1 MRIRQTRETVRS
13 AAPGALVLLSAILTA
28 CAVGSSQVA
37 TKTAR
42 PTASSTSTAQSSPSV
57 KPTLT
62 SGGATCRAGK
72 QCSPITHVVFIVKE
86 NRSFDSMFGRFP
98 GANGAS
104 TYVDAHGKRRVLN
117 HQPMTLQQDLFHGF
131 TDAHLAENGGKMNHF
146 GLLNGAIQNGVDESD
161 SQYYQSD
168 IPNYWSYASHFTLAD
183 RFFSQINGP
192 TFANHLA
199 TLIGSSDNIIENPV
213 NLPVY
218 SWGCDLPPPGQIQA
232 IHPDGSKYWT
242 RPCVDSKS
250 LPDLLDEAHL
260 SWKDYAPPQFA
271 SGYIWSAVDYIR
283 HLRFG
288 PDWKTHQVRY
298 DHFDTDAAAGKLPAV
313 SWLTGPNTSSDHPP
327 TSICL
332 GENWTVDAINSIMR
346 NKTLW
351 AHTAIVLTWDDF
363 GGFYDHVPPPLGPE
377 RQTMYGM
384 RVPAIILSP
393 YARQGY
399 VDHSFYSFTSMLKF
413 AEDTFNLP
421 SLGTLDGKANGL
433 SSAFDYKQRPLPPLV
448 VTPRPQCP
456 LVRNV
461 IEASRPTVS
470 PGELERITV
479 ITEPNAKLALH
490 VQFTVGTFI
499 NGNAQADTRGR
510 AYLSFVVP
518 PQVYSKTNYG
528 NAVFVTAS
536 TKIGS
541 YLNYIGLNIVPAR
554 LGLVM
559 TQSSLPAGGKQT
571 IFIMSKPNTFVKQVI
586 LWPDGAVWTATVRT
600 NANGYYTSTFALP
613 RKDALPGKPVVV
625 RFSRL
630 SGPPLLVSKTFLV
643 QPEVPKSG

>member
-1 MRIRQTRETVRS
+1 MRENLHK
-13 AAPGALVLLSAILTA
+13 AAPAALVALSAILTA
-28 CAVGSSQVA
+28 CAVHSAGSA
-37 TKTAR
+37 THTT
-42 PTASSTSTAQSSPSV
+42 PPPVSSISAAQSSHTSKAAV
-57 KPTLT
+57 TL
-62 SGGATCRAGK
+62 SGASCRAGNR
-72 QCSPITHVVFIVKE
+72 CSPITHVVFIIKE

-104 TYVDAHGKRRVLN
+104 TYVDAHGKRRPLN

-131 TDAHLAENGGKMNHF
+131 SDAQLAENGGKMNHF
-146 GLLNGAIQNGVDESD
+146 GLVNGAIQNGVDESD

-168 IPNYWSYASHFTLAD
+168 IPNYWSYASRFTLAD
-183 RFFSQINGP
+183 HFFSQINGP
-192 TFANHLA
+192 TFPNHLA
-199 TLIGSSDNIIENPV
+199 SLIGSSGNIIENPV

-218 SWGCDLPPPGQIQA
+218 SWGCDLPSPGKVQA
-232 IHPDGSKYWT
+232 IHRNGSKYWT

-393 YARQGY
+393 YARQVY
-399 VDHSFYSFTSMLKF
+399 VDHSFYSFTSLLKF

-421 SLGTLDGKANGL
+421 SLGTLDGKANGF
-433 SSAFDYKQRPLPPLV
+433 SSAFDFKQKPLAPLV
-448 VTPRPQCP
+448 LSLRPQCP
-456 LVRNV
+456 LVRNA

-470 PGELERITV
+470 PGQRERITV

-499 NGNAQADTRGR
+499 NGNAQADKRGR
-510 AYLSFVVP
+510 AYLSFAVP
-518 PQVYSKTNYG
+518 PQVYSKTDYG

-541 YLNYIGLNIVPAR
+541 YLNYLGLNIVPAR

-559 TQSSLPAGGKQT
+559 TQSSLSVTGKQT
-571 IFIMSKPNTFVKQVI
+571 IFVMTKPNTFVKQVI
-586 LWPDGAVWTATVRT
+586 HWPDGAEWRATVRT
-600 NANGYYTSTFALP
+600 NANGYFTSTFSLP
-613 RKDALPGKPVVV
+613 RKDALPGKMVIVH
-625 RFSRL
+625 FSRL
-630 SGPPLLVSKTFLV
+630 SGPPLSISKTFLV
-643 QPEVPKSG
+643 QPNVNKSR